1 MTDISTIRLRHSTV
15 DGHSEEKTF
24 FSVTEAQRFAHHWI
38 GPHPEIGRGYAVSG
52 DGIGKIEARGI
63 TLAAL
68 FPVPGSAEPAS

>member
-1 MTDISTIRLRHSTV
+1 MTDTSAIRLRYSSF
-15 DGHSEEKTF
+15 DGHAEEKTF
-24 FSVTEAQRFAHHWI
+24 SSVAEAQRFAHHWV

-68 FPVPGSAEPAS
+68 FPAPGSEEPAS

>member
-1 MTDISTIRLRHSTV
+1 MTSTPTIRLRYSSV
-15 DGHSEEKTF
+15 DGHAEEKTF
-24 FSVTEAQRFAHHWI
+24 SSVAEAQRFAHHWI

-68 FPVPGSAEPAS
+68 FPVPGSAEPAA

>member
-1 MTDISTIRLRHSTV
+1 MTDSSTIRLRYSSV
-15 DGHSEEKTF
+15 DGHAEERA
-24 FSVTEAQRFAHHWI
+24 FSSVAEAQRFAHHWI

-68 FPVPGSAEPAS
+68 FPAPGSAEPAA

>member
-1 MTDISTIRLRHSTV
+1 MTDSSTIRLRYSSV
-15 DGHSEEKTF
+15 DGHAEERA
-24 FSVTEAQRFAHHWI
+24 FSSVAEAQRFAHRWI

-68 FPVPGSAEPAS
+68 FPTPGSAEPTS